1 MPIIEAIVTETSTQ
15 YYFTPDFASV
25 VNNILL
31 GFSLIQCLILAMVAT
46 IFVFM
51 KNPTKYY

>member
-51 KNPTKYY
+51 IFKK